1 MRFSEAAG
9 LRWGDLDLDAGTVT
23 LRENKTDDPRT
34 WALAPG
40 VADALRTWRVM
51 RIDGKPADHVFTDEH
66 ARPLTNEH
74 HAETFR
80 RHLLAA
86 GVTREALFGSGKGS
100 APIRLH
106 DLRATFVTLSLAAG
120 RSEAWVADR
129 TGHKSSVM
137 INRYRRAA
145 RTAEEIKLGSLRPL
159 AGAIPELFCPSSAP
173 PFVGHEGLEPS
184 ASGLRVRCSTN

>member
-106 DLRATFVTLSLAAG
+106 DLGRRSSL
-120 RSEAWVADR
+120 
-129 TGHKSSVM
+129 
-137 INRYRRAA
+137 
-145 RTAEEIKLGSLRPL
+145 
-159 AGAIPELFCPSSAP
+159 
-173 PFVGHEGLEPS
+173 
-184 ASGLRVRCSTN
+184 